1 MNNQLLFELMGTQL
15 GVLKQ
20 FLRVLTEERDAIISF
35 SLEGIV
41 RANNVKEELL
51 KKLEFL
57 EKEQERMATDRAALD
72 VGAASKEWAVLR
84 KDFEQTLKEVKVAL
98 EKNMR
103 LLTFSMDHVKC
114 SIERMVSF
122 INRSSYGR
130 HREALSLVLSKE
142 V

>member
-1 MNNQLLFELMGTQL
+1 MSNQLLFELMGTQL

-51 KKLEFL
+51 KRLEFI
-57 EKEQERMATDRAALD
+57 EKEQERMAAD
-72 VGAASKEWAVLR
+72 GASLSAPSKELAVLR
-84 KDFEQTLKEVKVAL
+84 KDFEQTLRAVKVAL

-103 LLTFSMDHVKC
+103 LLTFSMDHVKS
-114 SIERMVSF
+114 SIEKMVSF
-122 INRSSYGR
+122 INRASYGR
-130 HREALSLVLSKE
+130 RKEALSLVLSKE

>member
-1 MNNQLLFELMGTQL
+1 MSDQLLFELMGTQL
-15 GVLKQ
+15 DVLKQ

-35 SLEGIV
+35 SLEGLV

-51 KKLEFL
+51 KRLEFL
-57 EKEQERMATDRAALD
+57 EKEQERMAADRTPLD
-72 VGAASKEWAVLR
+72 APSREWVVLR

-98 EKNMR
+98 DKNMR

-114 SIERMVSF
+114 SIEKMVSF

-130 HREALSLVLSKE
+130 RREALSMVLAKE

>member
-1 MNNQLLFELMGTQL
+1 MSNQLVFELMGTQL
-15 GVLKQ
+15 EVLKQ
-20 FLRVLTEERDAIISF
+20 FLSVLTEERDAIISF

-57 EKEQERMATDRAALD
+57 EAEQERLASDGIPAA
-72 VGAASKEWAVLR
+72 APSKEWAHLR
-84 KDFEQTLKEVKVAL
+84 RDFEQTLRDVRTAL

-103 LLTFSMDHVKC
+103 LLTFSMDHVKS
-114 SIERMVSF
+114 SIEKMISF
-122 INRSSYGR
+122 INRSSYGKR
-130 HREALSLVLSKE
+130 REALSFVLSKE

>member
-1 MNNQLLFELMGTQL
+1 MSDHLLYELMGTQL

-57 EKEQERMATDRAALD
+57 EREQERISED
-72 VGAASKEWAVLR
+72 GASLTGPSKEVVALR
-84 KDFEQTLKEVKVAL
+84 KDFEKTLKDVRAAL
-98 EKNMR
+98 DKNMR

-114 SIERMVSF
+114 SIEKMIGF
-122 INRSSYGR
+122 INRSSYGKR
-130 HREALSLVLSKE
+130 REALSLVLSKE

>member
-57 EKEQERMATDRAALD
+57 EKEQERMATAQVPVDAP
-72 VGAASKEWAVLR
+72 SKEWTALR
-84 KDFEQTLKEVKVAL
+84 RDFEQTLKEVKVAL

-114 SIERMVSF
+114 SIEKMISF

-130 HREALSLVLSKE
+130 RREAVSLVLSKE

>member
-1 MNNQLLFELMGTQL
+1 MSDQLLFELMGTQL

-51 KKLEFL
+51 KKLEFI
-57 EKEQERMATDRAALD
+57 EKEQERMAADRDSLN
-72 VGAASKEWAVLR
+72 GPSKEWAVLR
-84 KDFEQTLKEVKVAL
+84 KDFEQTLKEIKVAL

-103 LLTFSMDHVKC
+103 LLTFSMDHVKS
-114 SIERMVSF
+114 SIEKMVSF

-130 HREALSLVLSKE
+130 RREALSFAVSKE

>member
-1 MNNQLLFELMGTQL
+1 MTNQLLFELMGTQL

-20 FLRVLTEERDAIISF
+20 FLGVLTEERDAIISF

-57 EKEQERMATDRAALD
+57 EKEQERMTTDGLCADAP
-72 VGAASKEWAVLR
+72 SKEWTVLR
-84 KDFEQTLKEVKVAL
+84 KDFELTLKEVKAAL

-114 SIERMVSF
+114 SIEKMVSF

-130 HREALSLVLSKE
+130 HREALSLVLSKD

>member
-1 MNNQLLFELMGTQL
+1 MSNQLLYELLGTQL

-57 EKEQERMATDRAALD
+57 EKEQERMAADHAPLD
-72 VGAASKEWAVLR
+72 TPSREWAALR
-84 KDFEQTLKEVKVAL
+84 KDFEQTLREVKGAL
-98 EKNMR
+98 DKNMR

-114 SIERMVSF
+114 SIEKMVSF
-122 INRSSYGR
+122 INRSSYGGR
-130 HREALSLVLSKE
+130 RETLSLVLSKE

>member
-1 MNNQLLFELMGTQL
+1 MNSEFLYELMGTQL
-15 GVLKQ
+15 VVLKQ
-20 FLRVLTEERDAIISF
+20 FLRALTEERDAIISF

-57 EKEQERMATDRAALD
+57 EKEQERIADEPLS
-72 VGAASKEWAVLR
+72 GAAPSKEWVALR
-84 KDFEQTLKEVKVAL
+84 RDFELTLKEVKVAL

-114 SIERMVSF
+114 SIEKMVSF
-122 INRSSYGR
+122 INRASYGR
-130 HREALSLVLSKE
+130 RKEALSLVLSKE

>member
-57 EKEQERMATDRAALD
+57 EKEQERMATAQVPVDAP
-72 VGAASKEWAVLR
+72 SKEWTALR
-84 KDFEQTLKEVKVAL
+84 RDFEQTLKEVKVAL

-114 SIERMVSF
+114 SIEKMISF

-130 HREALSLVLSKE
+130 RREALSLVLSKE

>member
-1 MNNQLLFELMGTQL
+1 MSDQLLFELTGTQL

-20 FLRVLTEERDAIISF
+20 FLSVLTEERDAIISF

-51 KKLEFL
+51 KKLEFI
-57 EKEQERMATDRAALD
+57 EKEQERMAADRASLD
-72 VGAASKEWAVLR
+72 SPSKEWAVLR
-84 KDFEQTLKEVKVAL
+84 KDFEQTLKEIKVAL

-103 LLTFSMDHVKC
+103 LLTFSMDHVKS
-114 SIERMVSF
+114 SIEKMVSF

-130 HREALSLVLSKE
+130 RREALSFAVSKE

>member
-1 MNNQLLFELMGTQL
+1 MTNQLLYELMGTQL

-20 FLRVLTEERDAIISF
+20 FLGVLTEERDAIISF

-57 EKEQERMATDRAALD
+57 EKEQERMAADTPAVDAP
-72 VGAASKEWAVLR
+72 SKEWASLR
-84 KDFEQTLKEVKVAL
+84 RDFEQTLKDVKVAL

-103 LLTFSMDHVKC
+103 LLTFSMDHVKS
-114 SIERMVSF
+114 SIEKMIGF

-130 HREALSLVLSKE
+130 RREALSFVLSKE

>member
-1 MNNQLLFELMGTQL
+1 MSDQLLFELMGTQL
-15 GVLKQ
+15 GVLRQ

-41 RANNVKEELL
+41 RANNTKEELL

-57 EKEQERMATDRAALD
+57 EAEQERMTVDGATT
-72 VGAASKEWAVLR
+72 GAPSKEWARLR
-84 KDFEQTLKEVKVAL
+84 KDFEQTLRDVRVAL

-103 LLTFSMDHVKC
+103 LLTFSMDHVKS
-114 SIERMVSF
+114 SIEKMISF

-130 HREALSLVLSKE
+130 RREALSFVLSKE

>member
-15 GVLKQ
+15 DVLKQ

-57 EKEQERMATDRAALD
+57 EKEQERMVPAQVPVDAP
-72 VGAASKEWAVLR
+72 SKEWTALR
-84 KDFEQTLKEVKVAL
+84 RDFEQTLKEVKVAL

-114 SIERMVSF
+114 SIEKMVSF

>member
-1 MNNQLLFELMGTQL
+1 MSNELLFELMGTQL

-57 EKEQERMATDRAALD
+57 EKEQDRMAADRASLD
-72 VGAASKEWAVLR
+72 APSKEWAILR
-84 KDFEQTLKEVKVAL
+84 RDFEETLKEVKVAL

-114 SIERMVSF
+114 SIEKMVSF
-122 INRSSYGR
+122 INRASYGR
-130 HREALSLVLSKE
+130 RKEALSLVLSRE

>member
-1 MNNQLLFELMGTQL
+1 MTNQLLFELMGTQL

-57 EKEQERMATDRAALD
+57 EKEQERMAPEDAPCAD
-72 VGAASKEWAVLR
+72 GPSKEWTLLR
-84 KDFEQTLKEVKVAL
+84 RDFEQTLRDVKVAL

-114 SIERMVSF
+114 SIEKMVSF

-130 HREALSLVLSKE
+130 RREALSLVLSKE

>member
-1 MNNQLLFELMGTQL
+1 MSNQLLYELMGTQL

-20 FLRVLTEERDAIISF
+20 FLGVLTEERDAIISF

-57 EKEQERMATDRAALD
+57 EKEQERMAADGPS
-72 VGAASKEWAVLR
+72 VGAPSKEWAHLR
-84 KDFEQTLKEVKVAL
+84 RDFEQTLKDVRVAL

-103 LLTFSMDHVKC
+103 LLTFSMDHVKS
-114 SIERMVSF
+114 SIEKMIGF

-130 HREALSLVLSKE
+130 RREALSFVLSKE

>member
-1 MNNQLLFELMGTQL
+1 MTNQLLFELLGTQL

-20 FLRVLTEERDAIISF
+20 FLGVLTEERDAIISF

-57 EKEQERMATDRAALD
+57 EKEQERMATDGL
-72 VGAASKEWAVLR
+72 GADAPSKEWTVLR
-84 KDFEQTLKEVKVAL
+84 KDFEQTLRDVKTAL

-114 SIERMVSF
+114 SIEKMIGF

-130 HREALSLVLSKE
+130 RCETLSLVLSKE

>member
-57 EKEQERMATDRAALD
+57 EKEQERMATAQVPVDAP
-72 VGAASKEWAVLR
+72 SKEWTALR
-84 KDFEQTLKEVKVAL
+84 RDFEQTLKEVKVAL

-114 SIERMVSF
+114 SIEKMVSF

>member
-1 MNNQLLFELMGTQL
+1 MSNELLYDLMGTQL

-20 FLRVLTEERDAIISF
+20 FLSVLTEERDAIISF

-57 EKEQERMATDRAALD
+57 EAEQERITEEGLSPD
-72 VGAASKEWAVLR
+72 VPPSREWSHLR
-84 KDFEQTLKEVKVAL
+84 RDFEQTLRDVKVAL
-98 EKNMR
+98 DKNMR
-103 LLTFSMDHVKC
+103 LLTFSMDHVKS
-114 SIERMVSF
+114 SIEKMVSF

-130 HREALSLVLSKE
+130 RREALSFVLSKE